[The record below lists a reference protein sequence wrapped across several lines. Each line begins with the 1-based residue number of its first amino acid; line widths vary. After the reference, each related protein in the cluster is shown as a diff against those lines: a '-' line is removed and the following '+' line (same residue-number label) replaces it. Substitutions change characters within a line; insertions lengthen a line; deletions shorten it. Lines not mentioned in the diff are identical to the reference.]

1 MYLRHIQAMGIGDS
15 TFVFD
20 QIMDNWSQAEVYAA
34 LVKPMVDKAVDGFDS
49 TVLAY
54 GQTGSGKTYTM
65 GFENN
70 VSVKTSANDRHIAEH
85 V

>member
-1 MYLRHIQAMGIGDS
+1 MGIGDS

-20 QIMDNWSQAEVYAA
+20 QIMDNWSQTEVYTA
-34 LVKPMVDKAVDGFDS
+34 LVKPMVDKAVEGFDS

-70 VSVKTSANDRHIAEH
+70 VSSNQNKIR
-85 V
+85 

>member
-1 MYLRHIQAMGIGDS
+1 MGIGDT

-20 QIMDNWSQAEVYAA
+20 QVMDNWSQAEVYTK
-34 LVKPMVDKAVDGFDS
+34 LVRPMVDKAVEGFDS
-49 TVLAY
+49 TILAY

-70 VSVKTSANDRHIAEH
+70 VNDSNPLIYR
-85 V
+85 